1 MLSPGLYVVATP
13 IGNREDITLRA
24 LRVLAEADCIAAED
38 TRHSRV
44 LLEFHGIDAR
54 PLSLHEHNE
63 EQRIPGLLD
72 RIRNGEAVAL
82 ISDAGTPLI
91 SDPGFRLVRA
101 VSEAG
106 LAVHPV
112 PGPSAVSAALSV
124 AGLPTDRFRFEGFL
138 PARPAA
144 RRKRLAALRD
154 NPATLVLF
162 ETGRRIQSSLEDM
175 QAVFGAGRRAVICRE
190 LTKQFETILR
200 GPLEALS
207 AQVEA
212 DADQSKGEFVI
223 LVEGSE
229 AGEAMVDGLALA
241 QALTEFLPASQA
253 ARVAAKL
260 SGGSRRDIYAALGS
274 DTSKGEKD

>member
-44 LLEFHGIDAR
+44 LLQFHGIDAR

-63 EQRIPGLLD
+63 EQRIPGLLE

-101 VSEAG
+101 ISEAG

-124 AGLPTDRFRFEGFL
+124 AGLATDRFLFEGFL
-138 PARPAA
+138 PARATA
-144 RRKRLAALRD
+144 RRKRLAALQASQ
-154 NPATLVLF
+154 ATLVLF
-162 ETGRRIQSSLEDM
+162 ETGRRIRATLEDM

-200 GPLEALS
+200 GPLEALL

-212 DADQSKGEFVI
+212 DPDQSKGEFVI
-223 LVEGSE
+223 LVEGSQAE
-229 AGEAMVDGLALA
+229 EVMVDGLALA

-274 DTSKGEKD
+274 DT

>member
-44 LLEFHGIDAR
+44 LLKFHGIDAR

-63 EQRIPGLLD
+63 AQRIPGLLQ
-72 RIRNGEAVAL
+72 RIQNGEAVAL

-124 AGLPTDRFRFEGFL
+124 AGLATDRFLFEGFL
-138 PARPAA
+138 PARSAA
-144 RRKRLAALRD
+144 RRKRLAALQTSQ
-154 NPATLVLF
+154 ATLVLF
-162 ETGRRIQSSLEDM
+162 ETGRRIRDSLEDM

-200 GPLEALS
+200 GPLEALR

-212 DADQSKGEFVI
+212 DPDQSKGEFVI
-223 LVEGSE
+223 LVEGSQ
-229 AGEAMVDGLALA
+229 AGEAMVDGLDLA

-260 SGGSRRDIYAALGS
+260 SGGSRRDIYAALE
-274 DTSKGEKD
+274 SKR